1 MTVISR
7 EKGNQTHGVSRR
19 GPGQGSGAQALPPPT
34 GSCALV
40 DASLSTGESASKPG
54 VLDILT
60 LVQNSQKV
68 RFVAEVPT
76 QIPKACGEFLCIL
89 FPNLKSYTIIVYLE
103 QS

>member
-1 MTVISR
+1 MISR
-7 EKGNQTHGVSRR
+7 EKERESDTSSEQERSRTR
-19 GPGQGSGAQALPPPT
+19 ERAQALPPPT

-40 DASLSTGESASKPG
+40 DASLSTGESASKSD

-76 QIPKACGEFLCIL
+76 KIPKACGG
-89 FPNLKSYTIIVYLE
+89 SYAFCSLI
-103 QS
+103 